1 MAIRERYRPGDRL
14 PSEQQLATLLGVS
27 RATVREALEDL
38 RASGL
43 LIRRWGVGTFVSAN
57 AGLVRANLS
66 ELRPIPELI
75 RNAGH
80 TSRMTDF
87 EYREV
92 IHGKIADQAR
102 QALDLEEKVPLWQ
115 ISRVYLADDIP
126 AIYLIDYLP
135 QEVHGIPLD
144 PSRFG
149 EEMWSFLQEAWNE
162 TLDTAWATI
171 EARRATKQ
179 VAEKLQ
185 LSRGAPVLF
194 IRQTAYGK
202 SGRPLIYSESYTRS
216 DVISQ
221 HILRRSR
228 RG

>member
-1 MAIRERYRPGDRL
+1 M
-14 PSEQQLATLLGVS
+14 
-27 RATVREALEDL
+27 REALEEL

-75 RNAGH
+75 RDAGH

-92 IHGKIADQAR
+92 IRGRLADQAR
-102 QALDLEEKVPLWQ
+102 QALGFEEEIPFWE
-115 ISRVYLADDIP
+115 ISRVYLADDVP

-135 QEVHGIPLD
+135 QEINGTPLD

-149 EEMWSFLQEAWNE
+149 EDMWSFLQDAWGE
-162 TLDTAWATI
+162 TLDAAWATI
-171 EARRATKQ
+171 EARRATKR
-179 VAEKLQ
+179 VAEKLK
-185 LSRGAPVLF
+185 LSQGAPVIF
-194 IRQTAYGK
+194 TRQTAYGE

-228 RG
+228 RK